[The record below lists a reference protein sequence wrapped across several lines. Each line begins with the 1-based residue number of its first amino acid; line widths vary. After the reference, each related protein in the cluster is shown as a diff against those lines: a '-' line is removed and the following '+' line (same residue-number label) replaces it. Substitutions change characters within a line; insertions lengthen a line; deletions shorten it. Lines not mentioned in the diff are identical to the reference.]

1 MLDLFAVSPAASE
14 PGAAG
19 KPETKPPEKILKN
32 EEGVGVPPKN
42 FHESRGNIDQVVDP
56 SKIHPDPCKKVQ
68 GPLIPASPTPIKG
81 KYPRV
86 SAMVKPPT
94 EEALRAE
101 GMVVEDADDPRRT
114 DTWRPEW
121 RPKAIGRGRRGWHAN
136 INAVHLVESKTQLP
150 KPDVINWA
158 EHLKGRKKQSA
169 LPWDEIEPDILNFV
183 AAGGTVTAYCA
194 ASGLNR
200 HAALKHQMLKPE
212 FATALA
218 EARKAGADA
227 LAAEALS
234 IASTPM
240 MTEERITVFDKN
252 DEIVTKSVKVADNT
266 YARKLAFQARMQLL
280 EKWAPEKYG
289 PNAKAEVSG
298 GMAEKLRAARD
309 RIRTKLKEERR
320 ASKPADAS

>member
-1 MLDLFAVSPAASE
+1 MLDLFAVNPATSE

-19 KPETKPPEKILKN
+19 KPETKPPEKLLEKAA
-32 EEGVGVPPKN
+32 GVGVPPKN

-68 GPLIPASPTPIKG
+68 GPLIPASPTPAKG

-101 GMVVEDADDPRRT
+101 GVVVEDADDPRRT

-158 EHLKGRKKQSA
+158 EHLKGRKKFTA

-227 LAAEALS
+227 LAAEALT

-320 ASKPADAS
+320 AAKAADAS

>member
-1 MLDLFAVSPAASE
+1 M
-14 PGAAG
+14 
-19 KPETKPPEKILKN
+19 
-32 EEGVGVPPKN
+32 
-42 FHESRGNIDQVVDP
+42 
-56 SKIHPDPCKKVQ
+56 
-68 GPLIPASPTPIKG
+68 
-81 KYPRV
+81 
-86 SAMVKPPT
+86 
-94 EEALRAE
+94 
-101 GMVVEDADDPRRT
+101 
-114 DTWRPEW
+114 
-121 RPKAIGRGRRGWHAN
+121 
-136 INAVHLVESKTQLP
+136 
-150 KPDVINWA
+150 INWA

-227 LAAEALS
+227 LAAEALT

-252 DEIVTKSVKVADNT
+252 DEVVTRSVKVADNT

-320 ASKPADAS
+320 AAKAADAS